1 MDNSPKI
8 CYTIPNLNFRRITME
23 NQIICNCMKV
33 SVADIEKALH
43 EGQQFADVEK
53 QFEKVQ
59 MITHCSTGCGGC
71 HDKVLD
77 TISHLMN

>member
-1 MDNSPKI
+1 
-8 CYTIPNLNFRRITME
+8 ME
-23 NQIICNCMKV
+23 NKIICNCKQV

-43 EGQQFADVEK
+43 GNKTFKEVE
-53 QFEKVQ
+53 QAFEEVQ

-77 TISHLMN
+77 VISELMA

>member
-1 MDNSPKI
+1 M
-8 CYTIPNLNFRRITME
+8 
-23 NQIICNCMKV
+23 QV

-53 QFEKVQ
+53 QFDKVQ
-59 MITHCSTGCGGC
+59 AITHCSTGCGGC

-77 TISHLMN
+77 VISELMG